1 MKQVKNIVAVSVVA
15 LSMAFAG
22 GLSVSTNVNWT
33 NLDGNAAGSTGQT
46 VLFSFNDNTSLG
58 LDSKYGMLAVFDV
71 VAGANLRLGWGN
83 DNNTATH
90 TIGLGYT
97 FWSSG
102 GDGVKT
108 SLSTSLNYT
117 KTPDDIT
124 DPNNPVAIPDNTSLS
139 MSLGWSL

>member
-33 NLDGNAAGSTGQT
+33 DLDGDALGATGNT
-46 VLFSFNDNTSLG
+46 VLFAFNDQTSLG
-58 LDSKYGMLAVFDV
+58 IDSQYGMLAVFNV
-71 VAGANLRLGWGN
+71 VAGANLRLGWSAG
-83 DNNTATH
+83 H
-90 TIGLGYT
+90 TIGIGYT

-108 SLSTSLNYT
+108 SLSTSVNFT
-117 KTPDDIT
+117 KDGTDDT
-124 DPNNPVAIPDNTSLS
+124 TSLN
-139 MSLGWSL
+139 MALGFSL

>member
-33 NLDGNAAGSTGQT
+33 ELETNAVGATGNT
-46 VLFSFNDNTSLG
+46 VLFSLNDQTSLG
-58 LDSKYGMLAVFDV
+58 IDSNYGMLSVFNV
-71 VAGANLRLGWGN
+71 VAGANLRLGWK
-83 DNNTATH
+83 DTAH

-108 SLSTSLNYT
+108 SLSTSVNFT
-117 KTPDDIT
+117 KDGTDDT
-124 DPNNPVAIPDNTSLS
+124 TSLN
-139 MSLGWSL
+139 MALGFSL

>member
-33 NLDGNAAGSTGQT
+33 NLEANAVGATGNT
-46 VLFSFNDNTSLG
+46 VLFAFNDQTSLG
-58 LDSKYGMLAVFDV
+58 IDSNYGMLAVFNV
-71 VAGANLRLGWGN
+71 VAGANLRLGWSDG
-83 DNNTATH
+83 H

-108 SLSTSLNYT
+108 SLSTSVNFT
-117 KTPDDIT
+117 KKPGDAGAEPAVEASDDL
-124 DPNNPVAIPDNTSLS
+124 SLS
-139 MSLGWSL
+139 MSLGFSL

>member
-33 NLDGNAAGSTGQT
+33 DIDADAIGTTGNT
-46 VLFSFNDNTSLG
+46 VLFSFNDQTSLG
-58 LDSKYGMLAVFDV
+58 IDSQYGMLAVFNV
-71 VAGANLRLGWGN
+71 VAGANLRLGWSTG
-83 DNNTATH
+83 H

-102 GDGVKT
+102 GEGVQT
-108 SLSTSLNYT
+108 SLSTSVNFT
-117 KTPDDIT
+117 KTAGGADD
-124 DPNNPVAIPDNTSLS
+124 TSLS
-139 MSLGWSL
+139 MALGFSL

>member
-33 NLDGNAAGSTGQT
+33 DLDGNATGASGNT
-46 VLFSFNDNTSLG
+46 VLFGFNDNTSLG
-58 LDSKYGMLAVFDV
+58 IDSQYGMLAVFNV

-83 DNNTATH
+83 GH

-97 FWSSG
+97 FWSSA

-108 SLSTSLNYT
+108 SLSTSVNFT
-117 KTPDDIT
+117 KIAADPDA
-124 DPNNPVAIPDNTSLS
+124 DPSVEASDDLSLS
-139 MSLGWSL
+139 MSLGFSL

>member
-22 GLSVSTNVNWT
+22 GLSVATNVNWT
-33 NLDGNAAGSTGQT
+33 DLDGNATGASGNT
-46 VLFSFNDNTSLG
+46 VLFGFNDNTSLG
-58 LDSKYGMLAVFDV
+58 IDSQYGMLAVFNV

-83 DNNTATH
+83 GH

-97 FWSSG
+97 FWSSA

-108 SLSTSLNYT
+108 SLSTSVNFT
-117 KTPDDIT
+117 KNPGDADADPAVEASDDL
-124 DPNNPVAIPDNTSLS
+124 SLS
-139 MSLGWSL
+139 MSLGFSL

>member
-1 MKQVKNIVAVSVVA
+1 MKQVKNIVAASVVA

-33 NLDGNAAGSTGQT
+33 DLDGDALGATGNT
-46 VLFSFNDNTSLG
+46 VLFAFNDQTSLG
-58 LDSKYGMLAVFDV
+58 IDSQYGMLAVFNV
-71 VAGANLRLGWGN
+71 VAGANLRLGWSAG
-83 DNNTATH
+83 H

-108 SLSTSLNYT
+108 SLSTSVNFT
-117 KTPDDIT
+117 KTGGVGDD
-124 DPNNPVAIPDNTSLS
+124 TSLC
-139 MSLGWSL
+139 MSLGFSL

>member
-33 NLDGNAAGSTGQT
+33 DLEANATGATGNT
-46 VLFSFNDNTSLG
+46 VLFSFNDQTSLG
-58 LDSKYGMLAVFDV
+58 IDSQYGMLAVFNV
-71 VAGANLRLGWGN
+71 VAGANLRLGWSAG
-83 DNNTATH
+83 H

-108 SLSTSLNYT
+108 SLSTSVNFT
-117 KTPDDIT
+117 KTGTAD
-124 DPNNPVAIPDNTSLS
+124 ATSLN
-139 MSLGWSL
+139 MALGFSL

>member
-1 MKQVKNIVAVSVVA
+1 MKQVKNIVAASVVA

-33 NLDGNAAGSTGQT
+33 DLEANATGATGNT
-46 VLFSFNDNTSLG
+46 VLFSLNDQTSLG
-58 LDSKYGMLAVFDV
+58 IDSQYGMLAVFNV
-71 VAGANLRLGWGN
+71 VAGANLRLGWRTG
-83 DNNTATH
+83 H

-108 SLSTSLNYT
+108 SLSTSVNFT
-117 KTPDDIT
+117 KTVGFADE
-124 DPNNPVAIPDNTSLS
+124 TSLS
-139 MSLGWSL
+139 MALGFSL

>member
-33 NLDGNAAGSTGQT
+33 DLDGNATGATGQT
-46 VLFSFNDNTSLG
+46 VLFGFNDNTSLG
-58 LDSKYGMLAVFDV
+58 IDSQYGMLAVFNV
-71 VAGANLRLGWGN
+71 VAGANLRLGWGSG
-83 DNNTATH
+83 H

-97 FWSSG
+97 FWSSA

-108 SLSTSLNYT
+108 SLSTSVNFT
-117 KTPDDIT
+117 KIAADPDA
-124 DPNNPVAIPDNTSLS
+124 DPAVLASDDLSLS
-139 MSLGWSL
+139 MSLGFSL

>member
-1 MKQVKNIVAVSVVA
+1 MKQVKNIVAASVVA

-33 NLDGNAAGSTGQT
+33 DLETNAVGATGNT
-46 VLFSFNDNTSLG
+46 VLFSLNDQTSLG
-58 LDSKYGMLAVFDV
+58 IDSQYGMLAVFNV

-83 DNNTATH
+83 GH

-97 FWSSG
+97 FWSSA

-108 SLSTSLNYT
+108 SLSTSVNFT
-117 KTPDDIT
+117 KTGTAD
-124 DPNNPVAIPDNTSLS
+124 ATSLN
-139 MSLGWSL
+139 MALGFSL

>member
-33 NLDGNAAGSTGQT
+33 DLDGNATGASGNT
-46 VLFSFNDNTSLG
+46 VLFGFNDNTSLG
-58 LDSKYGMLAVFDV
+58 IDSQYGMLAVFNV
-71 VAGANLRLGWGN
+71 VAGANLRLGWG
-83 DNNTATH
+83 DGH

-97 FWSSG
+97 FWSSA

-108 SLSTSLNYT
+108 SLSTSVNFT
-117 KTPDDIT
+117 KDGTDDT
-124 DPNNPVAIPDNTSLS
+124 TSLN
-139 MSLGWSL
+139 MALGFSL

>member
-33 NLDGNAAGSTGQT
+33 DLDGAATGATGQT
-46 VLFSFNDNTSLG
+46 VLFAFNDQTSLG
-58 LDSKYGMLAVFDV
+58 IDSQYGMLAVFNV
-71 VAGANLRLGWGN
+71 VAGANLRLGWSDG
-83 DNNTATH
+83 H

-108 SLSTSLNYT
+108 SLSTSVNFT
-117 KTPDDIT
+117 KTGTAD
-124 DPNNPVAIPDNTSLS
+124 ATSLN
-139 MSLGWSL
+139 MALGFSL

>member
-33 NLDGNAAGSTGQT
+33 DLDADALGASGQT
-46 VLFSFNDNTSLG
+46 VLFGFNDNTSLG
-58 LDSKYGMLAVFDV
+58 FDSQYGMLAVFNV
-71 VAGANLRLGWGN
+71 VAGANLRLGWSDG
-83 DNNTATH
+83 H
-90 TIGLGYT
+90 TIGVGYT

-108 SLSTSLNYT
+108 SLSTSLNFT
-117 KTPDDIT
+117 KTPLIDDGAGNIT
-124 DPNNPVAIPDNTSLS
+124 PASDDTSLS
-139 MSLGWSL
+139 MSLGFSL

>member
-1 MKQVKNIVAVSVVA
+1 MKQVKNIVAVSAVA

-33 NLDGNAAGSTGQT
+33 DFETNAVGATGNT
-46 VLFSFNDNTSLG
+46 VLFAFNDQTSLG
-58 LDSKYGMLAVFDV
+58 IDSNYGMLAVFNV
-71 VAGANLRLGWGN
+71 VAGANLRLGWSAG
-83 DNNTATH
+83 H

-108 SLSTSLNYT
+108 SLSTSVNFT
-117 KTPDDIT
+117 KTGTAD
-124 DPNNPVAIPDNTSLS
+124 VTSLN
-139 MSLGWSL
+139 MALGFSL

>member
-33 NLDGNAAGSTGQT
+33 NLEAAATGATGNT
-46 VLFSFNDNTSLG
+46 VLFAFNDQTSLG
-58 LDSKYGMLAVFDV
+58 IDSNYGMLAVFNV
-71 VAGANLRLGWGN
+71 VAGANLRLGWSAG
-83 DNNTATH
+83 H

-108 SLSTSLNYT
+108 SLSTSVNFT
-117 KTPDDIT
+117 KTGEED
-124 DPNNPVAIPDNTSLS
+124 ATSLN
-139 MSLGWSL
+139 MALGFSL

>member
-15 LSMAFAG
+15 LSMVFAG

-33 NLDGNAAGSTGQT
+33 DLETNAVGATGNT
-46 VLFSFNDNTSLG
+46 VLFSLNDQTSLG
-58 LDSKYGMLAVFDV
+58 IDSNYGMLSVFNV
-71 VAGANLRLGWGN
+71 VAGANLRLGWK
-83 DNNTATH
+83 DAAH

-108 SLSTSLNYT
+108 SLSTSVNFT
-117 KTPDDIT
+117 KDGT
-124 DPNNPVAIPDNTSLS
+124 NDNTSLN
-139 MSLGWSL
+139 MALGFSL

>member
-33 NLDGNAAGSTGQT
+33 NLEANATGATGNT
-46 VLFSFNDNTSLG
+46 VLFSFNDQTSVG

-71 VAGANLRLGWGN
+71 VAGANLRLGWGDDGTQN
-83 DNNTATH
+83 AVATH
-90 TIGLGYT
+90 TIGIGYT

-108 SLSTSLNYT
+108 SLSTSVNFT
-117 KTPDDIT
+117 KTGTAD
-124 DPNNPVAIPDNTSLS
+124 ATSLN
-139 MSLGWSL
+139 MALGFSL

>member
-1 MKQVKNIVAVSVVA
+1 MKQVKNIVAASVVA

-33 NLDGNAAGSTGQT
+33 DLDGDALGATGNT
-46 VLFSFNDNTSLG
+46 VLFAFNDQTSLG
-58 LDSKYGMLAVFDV
+58 IDSQYGMLAVFNV
-71 VAGANLRLGWGN
+71 VAGANLRLGWSAG
-83 DNNTATH
+83 H

-108 SLSTSLNYT
+108 SLSTSVNFT
-117 KTPDDIT
+117 KTGGTGGGDD
-124 DPNNPVAIPDNTSLS
+124 TSLC
-139 MSLGWSL
+139 MSLGFSL

>member
-1 MKQVKNIVAVSVVA
+1 MKQVKNIVAVSAVA

-33 NLDGNAAGSTGQT
+33 DLDGNALGASGQT
-46 VLFSFNDNTSLG
+46 LLFGFNDNTSLG
-58 LDSKYGMLAVFDV
+58 IDSNYGMLAVFNV

-83 DNNTATH
+83 GH

-97 FWSSG
+97 FWSSA

-108 SLSTSLNYT
+108 SLSTSVNFT
-117 KTPDDIT
+117 KIAADPDA
-124 DPNNPVAIPDNTSLS
+124 DPSVEASDDLSLS
-139 MSLGWSL
+139 MSLGFSL

>member
-33 NLDGNAAGSTGQT
+33 DLDGNATGTSGNT
-46 VLFSFNDNTSLG
+46 VLFGFNNNTSLG
-58 LDSKYGMLAVFDV
+58 IDSQYGMLAVFNV
-71 VAGANLRLGWGN
+71 VAGANLRLGWG
-83 DNNTATH
+83 DGH

-97 FWSSG
+97 FCSSA

-108 SLSTSLNYT
+108 SLSTSVNFT
-117 KTPDDIT
+117 KIAADPDA
-124 DPNNPVAIPDNTSLS
+124 DPSVEASDDLSLS
-139 MSLGWSL
+139 MSLGFSL

>member
-22 GLSVSTNVNWT
+22 GLTVSTNVNWT
-33 NLDGNAAGSTGQT
+33 DIDANAVGATGNT
-46 VLFSFNDNTSLG
+46 VLFSLNDQTSLG
-58 LDSKYGMLAVFDV
+58 IDSNYGMLSVFNV
-71 VAGANLRLGWGN
+71 VAGANLRLGWSAG
-83 DNNTATH
+83 H

-108 SLSTSLNYT
+108 SLSTSVNFT
-117 KTPDDIT
+117 KTGEED
-124 DPNNPVAIPDNTSLS
+124 ATSLN
-139 MSLGWSL
+139 MALGFSL

>member
-33 NLDGNAAGSTGQT
+33 DLDGNATGATGQT
-46 VLFSFNDNTSLG
+46 VLFGFNNNTSLG
-58 LDSKYGMLAVFDV
+58 IDSQYGMLAVFNV
-71 VAGANLRLGWGN
+71 VAGANLRLGWGG
-83 DNNTATH
+83 DGDGH

-108 SLSTSLNYT
+108 SLSTSVNFT
-117 KTPDDIT
+117 KTPEMDDGAGTIT
-124 DPNNPVAIPDNTSLS
+124 PASDDLSLS
-139 MSLGWSL
+139 MSLGFSL

>member
-33 NLDGNAAGSTGQT
+33 DLETNATGATGQT
-46 VLFSFNDNTSLG
+46 VLFGFNNNTSLG
-58 LDSKYGMLAVFDV
+58 IDSQYGMLAVFNV

-83 DNNTATH
+83 GH

-97 FWSSG
+97 FWSSA

-108 SLSTSLNYT
+108 SLSTSVNFT
-117 KTPDDIT
+117 KTPEMDDGAGNIT
-124 DPNNPVAIPDNTSLS
+124 PASDDLSLS
-139 MSLGWSL
+139 MSLGFSL

>member
-33 NLDGNAAGSTGQT
+33 DLDGNATGATGQT
-46 VLFSFNDNTSLG
+46 VLFGFNNNTSLG
-58 LDSKYGMLAVFDV
+58 IDSQYGMLAVFNV
-71 VAGANLRLGWGN
+71 VAGANLRLGWG
-83 DNNTATH
+83 DGH

-97 FWSSG
+97 FWSSA

-108 SLSTSLNYT
+108 SLSTSVNFT
-117 KTPDDIT
+117 KNPGDPDA
-124 DPNNPVAIPDNTSLS
+124 DPSVEASDDLSLS
-139 MSLGWSL
+139 MSLGFSL

>member
-33 NLDGNAAGSTGQT
+33 NLEANATGATGNT
-46 VLFSFNDNTSLG
+46 VLFSLNDQTSLG
-58 LDSKYGMLAVFDV
+58 IDSQYGMLAVFNV
-71 VAGANLRLGWGN
+71 VAGANLRLGWSAG
-83 DNNTATH
+83 H

-108 SLSTSLNYT
+108 SLSTSVNFT
-117 KTPDDIT
+117 KDGT
-124 DPNNPVAIPDNTSLS
+124 DDNTSLN
-139 MSLGWSL
+139 MALGFSL